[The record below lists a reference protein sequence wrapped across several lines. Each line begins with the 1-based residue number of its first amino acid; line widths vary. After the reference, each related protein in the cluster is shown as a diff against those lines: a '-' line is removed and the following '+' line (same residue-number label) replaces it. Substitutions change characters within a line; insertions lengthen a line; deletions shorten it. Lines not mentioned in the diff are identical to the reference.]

1 MAAGATEAGDDFVVG
16 RTNKSEERSLLVA
29 INGDPDGYQTDFV
42 LDVSIEGNQ
51 ILRTTPEGVDAI
63 HATGTISLPTG
74 GAVGTIPE
82 GNGVVG
88 RGLNG
93 LVGYVHGAA
102 RDRNIERDAHAGALG
117 VGGGASPGVFGR
129 GVNGVVGYEDT
140 AARDTAWEGADPS
153 GVIGN
158 GGNAGFGV
166 RGIGGNGGVKGHSE
180 NSAGVQGSSR
190 LSPGVAGT
198 SADGIGVAGTSD
210 QGPGVFGMSSVDNG
224 GVFQSKSAAQLF
236 LIPNEIGSL
245 NSPFPITPQA
255 INVADRGPGLPRRG
269 RGGQLMALKDRQ
281 GACTLWFCVKDG
293 PPARW
298 AQVLVGQEFDG
309 TN

>member
-1 MAAGATEAGDDFVVG
+1 MAGATEAGEDFEVG

-51 ILRTTPEGVDAI
+51 VLTKNPDGVDAI
-63 HATGTISLPTG
+63 HATGTVKLPTG
-74 GAVGTIPE
+74 GAIGTIPE

-93 LVGYVHGAA
+93 LVGYVHAA
-102 RDRNIERDAHAGALG
+102 PRDRNVERDVHAGGLG
-117 VGGGASPGVFGR
+117 VGDSASPGLFGR
-129 GVNGVVGYEDT
+129 GVNGVVGYEDGVP
-140 AARDTAWEGADPS
+140 RDVTWEGADPT

-166 RGIGGNGGVKGHSE
+166 RGKGGNGGVKGESA
-180 NSAGVQGSSR
+180 NSSGVQGISE

-198 SADGIGVAGTSD
+198 STEGIGVLGTS
-210 QGPGVFGMSSVDNG
+210 QRGPGVFGISSEDNG
-224 GVFQSKSAAQLF
+224 GVFESKRSAQVF
-236 LIPNEIGSL
+236 LIPNDIGPL
-245 NSPFPITPQA
+245 NSPFPITPEA
-255 INVADRGPGLPRRG
+255 INVSDKGPGFPKRA
-269 RGGQLMALKDRQ
+269 RGGELMAVRDKQ

-298 AQVLVGQEFDG
+298 AQVLLGHEFDG
-309 TN
+309 TV